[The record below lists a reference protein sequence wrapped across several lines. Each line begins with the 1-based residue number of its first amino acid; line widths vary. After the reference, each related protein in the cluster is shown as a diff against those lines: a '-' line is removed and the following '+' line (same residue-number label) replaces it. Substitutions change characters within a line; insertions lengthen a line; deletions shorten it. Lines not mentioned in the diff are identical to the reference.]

1 MTAEYAKLC
10 REYGI
15 ESVIGDAYAA
25 QWVAGAWQEQNIAY
39 LKCDLP
45 KSQIYLECLPLFA
58 RGLVRLPD
66 QPKLLRELRL
76 LERRSH
82 RSGKDSVDHGRGG
95 HDDHANACCGVLRN
109 LSNSLGYDL
118 TMKWIDGVG
127 INIGG
132 NFSR

>member
-1 MTAEYAKLC
+1 MTAEYATLC

-45 KSQIYLECLPLFA
+45 KSQIYLGCLPLFA

-76 LERRSH
+76 STT
-82 RSGKDSVDHGRGG
+82 
-95 HDDHANACCGVLRN
+95 
-109 LSNSLGYDL
+109 LSP
-118 TMKWIDGVG
+118 I
-127 INIGG
+127 
-132 NFSR
+132 R